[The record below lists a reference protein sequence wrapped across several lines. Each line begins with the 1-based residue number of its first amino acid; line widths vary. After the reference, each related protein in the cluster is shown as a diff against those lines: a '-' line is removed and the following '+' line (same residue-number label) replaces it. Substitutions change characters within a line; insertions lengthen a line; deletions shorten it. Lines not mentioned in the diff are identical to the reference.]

1 MKKERNEKISELWEK
16 GYTSGEI
23 ARKLGITR
31 SAVMGLIHRFR
42 ANGENISRRK
52 EQRFAVEP
60 PKEEVEPMV
69 KQFDKPDRPPKIKAM
84 PLPEEPPAPPM
95 TGGNCTFMGLTYRS
109 CRYIIGPVR
118 GLDTIYCGEPK
129 AGRSFCKEHETAC
142 YIYAKPLAVKSAAS
156 TGDAQGKSSGPYPD

>member
-1 MKKERNEKISELWEK
+1 MKKERNEKIAKLWEK
-16 GYTSGEI
+16 GHTAGEI
-23 ARKLGITR
+23 ARIMKISR

-52 EQRFAVEP
+52 EQRFVVELFT
-60 PKEEVEPMV
+60 EVKPVV
-69 KQFDKPDRPPKIKAM
+69 KQSDKPDRPPKIKAM

-129 AGRSFCKEHETAC
+129 VGRSFCKEHQSAC
-142 YIYAKPLAVKSAAS
+142 YIYAKPLAAKSAAS
-156 TGDAQGKSSGPYPD
+156 AGNAQGESSGPHPD

>member
-1 MKKERNEKISELWEK
+1 MTKERNRKIAELWEL
-16 GYTSGEI
+16 GRTSGEI
-23 ARKLGITR
+23 ARELAISR
-31 SAVMGLIHRFR
+31 NIVMGVIHRFR
-42 ANGENISRRK
+42 ANGENISRRIEMK
-52 EQRFAVEP
+52 IVIEP
-60 PKEEVEPMV
+60 PEEEVEPVV
-69 KQFDKPDRPPKIKAM
+69 KQSNKPDRPPKIRAL

-109 CRYIIGPVR
+109 CRYIIGPVK

-156 TGDAQGKSSGPYPD
+156 TGDAQGKGSGPHPD